1 MAALP
6 LERFLHW
13 EQQQPDRVF
22 LRQPI
27 NGVWKTLTWAE
38 AGAQSRR
45 LAAGLLEKGI
55 QPGDHVALLSK
66 NCAQWILTDLAI
78 MMAGAVS
85 IPLYP
90 TLTAA
95 SINTILVHSDARAVI
110 VGKLDNFKDQR
121 SGIPDNVWQIGME
134 TYDTATGT
142 SWESIVENH
151 APLNNL
157 HPWKQDEIFTIIYT
171 SGTTGN
177 AKGVM
182 HKTSAFGIVLEKVT
196 ALLKIPAKPIMF
208 SYLPLSHVAERM
220 AVEMNVL
227 YNGGT
232 ISFAESLD
240 TFQAN
245 LESVQPDAFFAVP
258 RIWAKFRE
266 GILKKLP
273 QQKLNTLLKIPIVK
287 QLVKKS
293 IRKKLGLGNACI
305 ILSAAAP
312 ISVEL
317 LEWFDKLGIRILQ
330 VYGMS
335 EDSVYGHF
343 NTHDQNKFGSVGKPL
358 EGLQV
363 KFSDQGE
370 ILVKSPGNFV
380 GYYKEEALSKESFDE
395 EQYLRTGDKAEYDA
409 EGFLFITGRVKDQFK
424 TDKGKYVSPAPIE
437 LRLHSSKL
445 IEQVCVVGMGIP
457 QPIALLTLSEEG
469 KKRTDEEVNAELTS
483 LLNEVN
489 PSLEHFER
497 LEKMVI
503 LKNDWTVENG
513 LMTPTL
519 KVKRNELEK
528 IYLPHYPEW
537 YHRKG
542 KVVRE

>member
-6 LERFLHW
+6 LERFLYW
-13 EQQQPDRVF
+13 EQEQPDRIF
-22 LRQPI
+22 LRQPV
-27 NGVWKTLTWAE
+27 NGVWKTWTWAQ
-38 AGAQSRR
+38 AGEQCRR
-45 LAAGLLEKGI
+45 LATGLLSKGI
-55 QPGDHVALLSK
+55 KPGDHVALLSK
-66 NCAQWILTDLAI
+66 NCAEWILTDLAI

-95 SINTILVHSDARAVI
+95 SIRTILVHSDSKAVI
-110 VGKLDNFKDQR
+110 VGKLDNFKDQQQ
-121 SGIPDNVWQIGME
+121 GIPEQVQQFGMK
-134 TYDTATGT
+134 TYDTASEN
-142 SWESIVENH
+142 SWESIIEQH
-151 APLNNL
+151 QPLTDL
-157 HPWKQDEIFTIIYT
+157 HKWSPDEIFTIIYT

-196 ALLKIPAKPIMF
+196 ALLKIPPKPIMF

-245 LESVQPDAFFAVP
+245 LESVQPHAFFAVP

-273 QQKLNTLLKIPIVK
+273 QQKLNTLLKIPIIRSII
-287 QLVKKS
+287 KKS
-293 IRKKLGLGNACI
+293 IRKKLGLANASI

-317 LEWFDKLGIRILQ
+317 LEWFDALGIRILQ

-343 NTHDQNKFGSVGKPL
+343 NTHEQNKFGSVGKPL

-395 EQYLRTGDKAEYDA
+395 ENYLRTGDKAEYDA
-409 EGFLFITGRVKDQFK
+409 DGFLFITGRVKDQFK

-437 LRLHSSKL
+437 LKLHSNKL

-457 QPIALLTLSEEG
+457 QPIALITLSEVG
-469 KKRTDEEVNAELTS
+469 KKQSQEEVVSELS
-483 LLNEVN
+483 NLLSEVN

-513 LMTPTL
+513 FMTPTL

-528 IYLPHYPEW
+528 VFLPHYPEW
-537 YHRKG
+537 YHSKR
-542 KVVRE
+542 KVVWE

>member
-6 LERFLHW
+6 LERFLYW
-13 EQQQPDRVF
+13 EQEQPDRIF
-22 LRQPI
+22 LRQPV
-27 NGVWKTLTWAE
+27 NGVWKTWTWAQ
-38 AGAQSRR
+38 AGEQCRR
-45 LAAGLLEKGI
+45 LAAGLLSKGI
-55 QPGDHVALLSK
+55 NPGDHVALLSK
-66 NCAQWILTDLAI
+66 NCAEWILTDLAI

-95 SINTILVHSDARAVI
+95 SIRTILVHSDSKAVI
-110 VGKLDNFKDQR
+110 VGKLDNFKDQQQ
-121 SGIPDNVWQIGME
+121 GIPEQVQQFGMK
-134 TYDTATGT
+134 TYDTASEN
-142 SWESIVENH
+142 SWESIIEQH
-151 APLNNL
+151 QPLSDL
-157 HPWKQDEIFTIIYT
+157 HKWSPDEIFTIIYT

-196 ALLKIPAKPIMF
+196 ALLKIPPKPIMF

-245 LESVQPDAFFAVP
+245 LESVQPHAFFAVP

-273 QQKLNTLLKIPIVK
+273 QQKLNTLLKIPIIRSII
-287 QLVKKS
+287 KKS
-293 IRKKLGLGNACI
+293 IRKKLGLANASI

-317 LEWFDKLGIRILQ
+317 LEWFDALGIRILQ

-343 NTHDQNKFGSVGKPL
+343 NTHEQNKFGSVGKPL

-395 EQYLRTGDKAEYDA
+395 ENYLRTGDKAEYDA
-409 EGFLFITGRVKDQFK
+409 DGFLFITGRVKDQFK

-437 LRLHSSKL
+437 LKLHSNKL

-457 QPIALLTLSEEG
+457 QPIALITLSEVG
-469 KKRTDEEVNAELTS
+469 KKQSQEEVVSELS
-483 LLNEVN
+483 NLLSEVN

-513 LMTPTL
+513 FMTPTL

-528 IYLPHYPEW
+528 VFLPHYPEW
-537 YHRKG
+537 YHSKR
-542 KVVRE
+542 KVVWE

>member
-6 LERFLHW
+6 LERFLYW

-27 NGVWKTLTWAE
+27 NGVWKTWTWAE
-38 AGAQSRR
+38 AGDQCRR
-45 LAAGLLEKGI
+45 LAAGLHQSGI
-55 QPGDHVALLSK
+55 KPGDHVALLSK
-66 NCAQWILTDLAI
+66 NCAQWIISDIAI
-78 MMAGAVS
+78 MMAGCVS

-90 TLTAA
+90 TLTSG
-95 SINTILVHSDARAVI
+95 SIKSILVHSDSKAVLI
-110 VGKLDNFKDQR
+110 GKLDNYTEQR
-121 SGIPDNVWQIGME
+121 NGIPESIILIGSE
-134 TYDTATGT
+134 TYNAKEEICYEDLIKNNEPLKDIHK
-142 SWESIVENH
+142 WE
-151 APLNNL
+151 P
-157 HPWKQDEIFTIIYT
+157 DEIFTIIYT
-171 SGTTGN
+171 SGTTGS

-182 HKTSAFGIVLEKVT
+182 HRTSSFGIVLEKVT

-220 AVEMNVL
+220 AVEMNVI

-232 ISFAESLD
+232 ISFAESLE

-245 LESVQPDAFFAVP
+245 LQSVQPHAFFAVP

-273 QQKLNTLLKIPIVK
+273 QEKLNTLLRIPIINSII
-287 QLVKKS
+287 KKS
-293 IRKKLGLGNACI
+293 IRKKLGLANASI

-335 EDSVYGHF
+335 EDSVYAHF
-343 NTHDQNKFGSVGKPL
+343 NTHQNNKFGSVGKPL
-358 EGLQV
+358 EGLKV

-370 ILVKSPGNFV
+370 ILVKSAGNFV
-380 GYYKEEALSKESFDE
+380 GYYKEPGLTAEAFDE
-395 EQYLRTGDKAEYDA
+395 EGYMRTGDKAEYDS
-409 EGFLFITGRVKDQFK
+409 EGYLFITGRVKDQFK

-437 LRLHSSKL
+437 LKLHSCKL
-445 IEQVCVVGMGIP
+445 IEHVCVVGMGIP
-457 QPIALLTLSEEG
+457 QPLALVTLSEEG
-469 KKRTDEEVNAELTS
+469 KSKSADFVDQELVAM
-483 LLNEVN
+483 LNEVN
-489 PSLEHFER
+489 PLLEHYER
-497 LEKMVI
+497 LEKIVI

-537 YHRKG
+537 YHLKG
-542 KVVRE
+542 KIIRE